1 MFFCVTLAFK
11 STPIQPWQIW
21 QPKYNRKSDMSHVRT
36 AKYFVM
42 FGLAVIETNITL
54 EKTSA
59 AACLLNIYTTH
70 RAANPSAAQ

>member
-1 MFFCVTLAFK
+1 
-11 STPIQPWQIW
+11 
-21 QPKYNRKSDMSHVRT
+21 MSHIRT

-42 FGLAVIETNITL
+42 FGHVVIETNIFTS

-70 RAANPSAAQ
+70 CAADPSAAQ

>member
-1 MFFCVTLAFK
+1 
-11 STPIQPWQIW
+11 
-21 QPKYNRKSDMSHVRT
+21 MSRVHT
-36 AKYFVM
+36 AKYFVV
-42 FGLAVIETNITL
+42 FGHVMIETNIFTS

>member
-1 MFFCVTLAFK
+1 
-11 STPIQPWQIW
+11 
-21 QPKYNRKSDMSHVRT
+21 MSHVRT

-42 FGLAVIETNITL
+42 FGHAMIETNIFML